1 MSQQINQISLVA
13 AILKELDR
21 QGKDQ
26 TPPITAAVSARQANV
41 ICAAAT
47 DICQSMS
54 IDDIPSKP
62 NEGLQR
68 WLGGHD
74 TGVSSL
80 TMAAVMFSAGNYVGN
95 PHRYSHPHD
104 SNDFGRCHRFL
115 KAVPGSRDKLHLMA
129 AVSPVWHKLVEKWDT
144 ITALYVEEVNN
155 CGTPHKAHNLI
166 TSIVR

>member
-1 MSQQINQISLVA
+1 MSQQINQISLVR

-26 TPPITAAVSARQANV
+26 TPPITAAVSGRQMNV

-47 DICQSMS
+47 TIYQAMAT
-54 IDDIPSKP
+54 DDIPSKP
-62 NEGLQR
+62 AEGLQR

-95 PHRYSHPHD
+95 PHRFSHPHD
-104 SNDFGRCHRFL
+104 SDDFGRCHRFL
-115 KAVPGSRDKLHLMA
+115 EAVPGSRDKLQVMA
-129 AVSPVWHKLVEKWDT
+129 AVSPTWHKLVEKWDA
-144 ITALYVEEVNN
+144 ITTLYLE
-155 CGTPHKAHNLI
+155 GPQKADKLI
-166 TSIVR
+166 TSLVR